1 MGTKNG
7 DKQLDML
14 FMCIYNI
21 LYIYYIV
28 GNGDI
33 RNAQW

>member
-14 FMCIYNI
+14 
-21 LYIYYIV
+21 YIYIYIV